1 MNTLKDENDSLK
13 CQLEAY
19 KNEVDMNKQESTVEM
34 DRKNKQITMLQQT
47 LKGMQEVFT
56 YVALFLTI
64 SVLYQNG
71 VSELGLCQIIKS
83 TLSDLDNL
91 NIALRFHQST
101 KFWGQWLNVLEVL
114 FIN

>member
-56 YVALFLTI
+56 
-64 SVLYQNG
+64 
-71 VSELGLCQIIKS
+71 
-83 TLSDLDNL
+83 
-91 NIALRFHQST
+91 
-101 KFWGQWLNVLEVL
+101 
-114 FIN
+114 